1 MAGKLVLDA
10 EIAQAI
16 HQYLV
21 LTGLS
26 SAANAF
32 QNDCESRKV
41 KLKKSSST
49 TSKNKLEEYSTR
61 KKKLLSHFEKGEA
74 VQFLAIWNQLFPAN
88 DDRSEAVDVL
98 EFYIR
103 IYFATF
109 PLRKSPA
116 AKSEYREK
124 IADLKS
130 YLEEGAGSKL
140 SDTPELVQY
149 FALPY
154 VNEPGKHPVFKEL
167 VQKKWAK
174 GILEKLERQLSRQVL
189 NDGEAKLIKWMAAY
203 YQYAQQTQDSF
214 ISPALDASAAHCSDR
229 SALEYRELQDDYYK
243 LIDIAAEL
251 IDCLERSYQGKTISA
266 DYFADISSRLM
277 ESSVEAER
285 RMQKS
290 AAGSAKT
297 RMKRNRSLKGRVDSK
312 KKDSP
317 IKKSESTGTLIPAD
331 PNARPSAKVEEDA
344 AVDLVAQLNYTKIA
358 NQLIKNTTSRISTLL
373 LHALRQQITRVGKA
387 AAVRSVE
394 MFAQKDVLMLK
405 HRRNSVVAAIVNQ
418 GDAGNNVKEELGRF
432 LNALA
437 SFRIG
442 RDYLLSFSQGK
453 ELLTLLSAALKSKK
467 LHHHAG
473 DHSLAALQKL
483 SLRSSVQK
491 ELISQGMLE
500 WLAYVL
506 DSKINAFALEYGCA
520 LLMNLCLNP
529 VSNST
534 LGRVSIPLLNTI
546 SSLLRN
552 DNKEICK
559 YVNGVLYSVMCV
571 GRVRAR
577 AKEIDLETQIK
588 TKLDSAHCDDDIMQ
602 LPVVLKLFNSA
613 SEQENLVLSSLTSK
627 LFFSRPSCSQLDSIS
642 LFMPLQIKLDL
653 SRVHGI
659 LLTEINRWT
668 VRRNSCPPSKPEN
681 ATGKGHRAARLIFTR
696 SEIIYEH
703 YRPLERR
710 RNNFAH
716 IYSLNHD

>member
-16 HQYLV
+16 HQPFMGRLLVLLMTGVVQRNSSPTSGSLGEEPFSQKKSVPIAPYLV

-167 VQKKWAK
+167 VQ
-174 GILEKLERQLSRQVL
+174 RQLSRQVL

-331 PNARPSAKVEEDA
+331 PNARPSAKVSVFTLEEDA

-602 LPVVLKLFNSA
+602 LPVVLKLFNSGNWE
-613 SEQENLVLSSLTSK
+613 SNY
-627 LFFSRPSCSQLDSIS
+627 SIS
-642 LFMPLQIKLDL
+642 LSYQLQFSSLKMLFSSLATLVSTFQNDYSAKRIILASCL
-653 SRVHGI
+653 VTLFETGI
-659 LLTEINRWT
+659 SYYLFI
-668 VRRNSCPPSKPEN
+668 
-681 ATGKGHRAARLIFTR
+681 
-696 SEIIYEH
+696 
-703 YRPLERR
+703 
-710 RNNFAH
+710 
-716 IYSLNHD
+716 